1 MGGDAAITDVGTEI
15 RDRQYQLKIV
25 PSPDG
30 RALQGVAGDAHP
42 GSKII
47 QQAAR
52 LPAGETVTFLLES
65 HRENPSVDLAMDTW
79 MTPGH
84 TSCGFRR
91 ATRENCR
98 PSISATPTPLNIF
111 NALGTMPK
119 IHQYPEQCQVSFPV
133 QGIRIQ
139 CRKGLNTAITSMPLL
154 FAARSER
161 DVGWWPTAHSITSGK
176 AFFVD
181 YR

>member
-1 MGGDAAITDVGTEI
+1 MHRNGWAS
-15 RDRQYQLKIV
+15 
-25 PSPDG
+25 SPKC
-30 RALQGVAGDAHP
+30 A
-42 GSKII
+42 
-47 QQAAR
+47 
-52 LPAGETVTFLLES
+52 
-65 HRENPSVDLAMDTW
+65 
-79 MTPGH
+79 
-84 TSCGFRR
+84 RR